1 MKKFSLK
8 SFVITG
14 LFGISNS
21 VIGTLFLSYP
31 LLYLFV
37 MVQKTN
43 QIVNLS
49 VSTVMSNYWQLLW
62 YLIWPFERKLQMTN
76 FPTSPGAAEHFYEC
90 KLLFQLA
97 LTVFIIQL
105 VIFGYEKYKKAPS
118 TIYLTKAGALIFMI
132 LPVALLP
139 FAMTNFDSFFVIF
152 HHLLFNNNNWLFNPM
167 TDPVINILT
176 EGFFAGCFAIAGII
190 YELYFAQFM
199 LKK

>member
-8 SFVITG
+8 SFIITG
-14 LFGISNS
+14 LFGLSNS
-21 VIGTLFLSYP
+21 VIGALFLSYP

-37 MVQKTN
+37 LVQKTN

-49 VSTVMSNYWQLLW
+49 ISTVMTNYWQLLW
-62 YLIWPFERKLQMTN
+62 YLIWPFQQKLQMTN
-76 FPTSPGAAEHFYEC
+76 FSTSPGAAEHFYEC

-105 VIFGYEKYKKAPS
+105 VILGYEKYKKTAS
-118 TIYLTKAGALIFMI
+118 VVYLSKAGALIFMI
-132 LPVALLP
+132 LPVAVLP
-139 FAMTNFDSFFVIF
+139 FAMANFDSFFVVF
-152 HHLLFNNNNWLFNPM
+152 HQLLFNNTNWMFNPM
-167 TDPVINILT
+167 TDPIINILT
-176 EGFFAGCFAIAGII
+176 EGFFAGCFAVAGII